1 MEGKNYFLRRLKQ
14 FDGLTWLTPTLPI
27 LRQIYATANKWQI
40 LKNNEFHC
48 HMRMNLQP
56 YEENQICLAFFR
68 GTGENVQHL
77 ALLNSEQDIVHKID
91 FTDIIDLFTA
101 AKPEKR
107 LF

>member
-1 MEGKNYFLRRLKQ
+1 
-14 FDGLTWLTPTLPI
+14 
-27 LRQIYATANKWQI
+27 
-40 LKNNEFHC
+40 
-48 HMRMNLQP
+48 MRMNLQP

-101 AKPEKR
+101 AKPEKKTVLSV
-107 LF
+107 LFQGLAILDFVLICFWTQNSIAVSSI